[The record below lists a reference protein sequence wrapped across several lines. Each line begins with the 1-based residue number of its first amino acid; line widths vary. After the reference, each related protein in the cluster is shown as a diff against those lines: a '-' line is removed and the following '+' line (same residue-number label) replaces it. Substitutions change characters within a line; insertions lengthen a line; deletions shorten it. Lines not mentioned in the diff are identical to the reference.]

1 MSVIYLVL
9 FIGAAVCFVIAALVE
24 PRRVNASTPGPSTVV
39 GSFGVNLVAMG
50 LFLWVLVPLIQRI
63 VLLSD

>member
-1 MSVIYLVL
+1 MSVIYLL
-9 FIGAAVCFVIAALVE
+9 LLIGAAACFVLAAIIE
-24 PRRVNASTPGPSTVV
+24 PRQVNASSPGPSTVV
-39 GSFGVNLVAMG
+39 GAFGVNLVALG